1 MPNFQ
6 TIKLT
11 EPRFPIEKEG
21 FLFNYIATSKNNPK
35 EKLIFVTYKNEKFF
49 LQQIEREKDYLIKI
63 DKLTKIN
70 SVAIIHKALN
80 IYSKLVDAEITFSNI
95 TPKKDKKVKIY
106 QELKEIDFFINR
118 EFKQKVQIEIGFG
131 SGRHLL
137 YQAKKN
143 PDRLFIGL
151 EIHKPSIEQVLNLIK
166 LENIKNILIVD
177 YDARE
182 FLEVLPSNS
191 VEKIFIHFP
200 IPWDKKPHRRVI
212 SNEFLEEVLRV
223 LEKNGKMELRT
234 DSIKYYN
241 YSSSLIS
248 KLKNV
253 EITTKKN
260 LNLEI
265 RSKYEERWKRQNKDI
280 FDIIIKNRLLSPK
293 EEKITKLTFRESFNK
308 KNIWENF
315 INQTI
320 REGDIFIHFED
331 IYKSE
336 DILII
341 KISFGKNG
349 IGEHKYIILEE
360 KNYYFPTTTIS
371 IKSKQK
377 IHKKIR
383 KLLNERSD
391 RSL

>member
-6 TIKLT
+6 TIKLR

-21 FLFNYIATSKNNPK
+21 FLFKYIATSKNNPK

-95 TPKKDKKVKIY
+95 TPKKNKKVKIY

-118 EFKQKVQIEIGFG
+118 EFKEKVQIEVGFG

-151 EIHKPSIEQVLNLIK
+151 EIHKPSIEQVLNLIR

-182 FLEVLPSNS
+182 FLEILPSNS

-265 RSKYEERWKRQNKDI
+265 SSKYEERWKRQNKDI

-293 EEKITKLTFRESFNK
+293 EEKITKLIFRESFNK

-315 INQTI
+315 VNQTI
-320 REGDIFIHFED
+320 KEEDIFIHFED
-331 IYKSE
+331 IYKSR
-336 DILII
+336 DVLII

-383 KLLNERSD
+383 KLLNERSY